1 MKPVTMAE
9 VTLAALKFKA
19 AIDARRAAQ
28 AALTRA
34 YFHWKEVNGFQ
45 RVEKNTPEWELM
57 MSATTPQYK
66 ALQKAKGVERRA
78 LAKLECVCPISVD
91 EEVTT

>member
-9 VTLAALKFKA
+9 IALAAIKFKA
-19 AIDARRAAQ
+19 AIDARRSAQ

-45 RVEKNTPEWELM
+45 RVEKNTSEWELM
-57 MSATTPQYK
+57 MDATTPQYK
-66 ALQKAKGVERRA
+66 ALQKAKGVERRS
-78 LAKLECVCPISVD
+78 LAKLECVCPVLVG
-91 EEVTT
+91 EEVAV